1 MRCDHDPDKM
11 FNLMS
16 SKGLQAN
23 GISRALYLSHTLS
36 YTAVERKHDDA
47 FLVQK
52 SLIR

>member
-11 FNLMS
+11 FNFMS

-36 YTAVERKHDDA
+36 YTAVEGIDDA
-47 FLVQK
+47 LLVQK
-52 SLIR
+52 SFMR